1 LQLAYDNDSMLELL
15 EKRANAL
22 KDEKFDKAN
31 KIEDEMTA
39 LKNKNFERLISP
51 FHFYATFH
59 TEKA

>member
-1 LQLAYDNDSMLELL
+1 MLELL